1 MTFDQAKEKLI
12 YSSRLIEPYIKLIRD
27 RYQFVDI
34 DEILSYAEIEPWE
47 AADQSHWFNQEQIN
61 RFYNRAVELTGN
73 RDLAHEAGK
82 YVISPETFGFVRTY
96 AMSFINPHTM
106 FEKIGDVVHQLSRS
120 SVYTSRKISDTG
132 VEVSVK
138 PLPGIQEEPFQCENR
153 MGVFE
158 ATIANFNYIPEAI
171 EHPEC
176 MFKGG
181 KICRYVLRWRLT
193 KSARIKRARNVS
205 MLSLPLL
212 NIPALVF
219 DPLSLLATVPLSLAT
234 YAILDRETTK
244 AELAEITN
252 SIEHLT
258 ASRDQLMEQLEQ
270 NYNNA
275 MLTSEVGYAISS
287 LDSIDRVLKSV
298 VNVLGKRLDFDRGM
312 ILLANENRTRLTY
325 RAGFGHIDEHR
336 FILERASFRL
346 DNPDSRGIFVEAFKQ
361 QKPFL
366 VDDFEAFERRH
377 TTHSINVAKA
387 LGVKSFVCC
396 PIVCEGETVGV
407 LAVDNLKTSRSL
419 MQRDKSLLMGIAPVI
434 GVAIRNAEHLL
445 AKDREFRSTL
455 QVLAAS
461 IDARDP
467 LTAGHSEKVTEL
479 SVGIC
484 NAMELDVEFREC
496 VRVASLL
503 HDYGK
508 IGVPDAI
515 LKKDG
520 RLNQEEYEV
529 IKTHSNKTRD
539 ILSQINFE
547 GKYQDVPEIAGA
559 HHEKWDGQGYPDG
572 LVGEDIHLGARI
584 VAVADFYEAVTSKR
598 HYRDPMPT
606 DVAVKLILE
615 QSGTAFD
622 PVVVDA
628 FLRYL
633 DKVEEDGPQNREGG
647 SGGGDKVCVLRKP
660 RVPVKAP
667 AEIKTE
673 KGSIQGQ
680 SHDVSVSGAYL
691 SVPEDMAEGL
701 MIRVTLKLPGY
712 DRPLEAAGRIAWVN
726 NGDRRPKPHFPEGIG
741 VEFTDLDES
750 CSNYLQDYIQL
761 NHPDHKHQGS
771 LH

>member
-1 MTFDQAKEKLI
+1 MNRDKTDEKLI
-12 YSSRLIEPYIKLIRD
+12 YSSRLIDPYIKLIKS
-27 RYQFVDI
+27 RYRAVNI
-34 DEILSYAEIEPWE
+34 DEILRYADIDPWE
-47 AADQSHWFNQEQIN
+47 AADQSHWFTQDQIN
-61 RFYNRAVELTGN
+61 RFYKRAVELTGN
-73 RDLAHEAGK
+73 RELANEAGR
-82 YVISPETFGFVRTY
+82 YVASPETFGFVRTY
-96 AMSFINPHTM
+96 ALSFINPHTM
-106 FEKIGDVVHQLSRS
+106 FEKIGDVVRQLSRS
-120 SVYTSRKISDTG
+120 SIYTSRRVSDTG
-132 VEVSVK
+132 VEILVE
-138 PLPGIQEEPFQCENR
+138 PQPGVREEPFQCQNR
-153 MGVFE
+153 LGVFE
-158 ATIANFNYIPEAI
+158 AGITNFNYKLEAI

-176 MFKGG
+176 MFKGA
-181 KICRYVLRWRLT
+181 KVCRYLVRWKLT
-193 KSARIKRARNVS
+193 KSARMKRVRN
-205 MLSLPLL
+205 LSLLALPIL
-212 NIPALVF
+212 NIPAFVF
-219 DPLSLLATVPLSLAT
+219 DPLSLLATVPLSIAT
-234 YAILDRETTK
+234 YAILDRVTAR
-244 AELAEITN
+244 AEMTEITS

-258 ASRDQLMEQLEQ
+258 ASRDQLMEQLDA

-275 MLTSEVGYAISS
+275 MLTSEIGQAISS
-287 LDSIDRVLKSV
+287 LESIDRVLKSV
-298 VNVLGKRLDFDRGM
+298 VEVLGKRLDFDRGM
-312 ILLANENRTRLTY
+312 IMLANEERTRLSY

-346 DNPDSRGIFVEAFKQ
+346 DNPDSRGVFVEAFKQ

-396 PIVCEGETVGV
+396 PIVCEGEAVGV

-520 RLNQEEYEV
+520 RLNEEEYEV

-547 GKYQDVPEIAGA
+547 GKYKDVPEIAGS

-572 LVGEDIHLGARI
+572 LAGEDIHLGARI

-598 HYRDPMPT
+598 HYRDPMPV
-606 DVAVKLILE
+606 DVAVRLVME

-633 DKVEEDGPQNREGG
+633 EESGDGGPQDGEGGG
-647 SGGGDKVCVLRKP
+647 SGGQKVCVLRKT
-660 RVPVKAP
+660 RVPVKAQ

-673 KGSIQGQ
+673 QGSIKGQ
-680 SHDVSVSGAYL
+680 VHDVSDSGAYL

-701 MIRVTLKLPGY
+701 MIRVTLNLPGY

-726 NGDRRPKPHFPEGIG
+726 SGDRRPKPHFPAGIG
-741 VEFTDLDES
+741 IEFTTFSES
-750 CSNYLQDYIQL
+750 CEHDLQDYVQQ
-761 NHPDHKHQGS
+761 NQPVHKYHGS
-771 LH
+771 IH

>member
-1 MTFDQAKEKLI
+1 
-12 YSSRLIEPYIKLIRD
+12 
-27 RYQFVDI
+27 V
-34 DEILSYAEIEPWE
+34 
-47 AADQSHWFNQEQIN
+47 
-61 RFYNRAVELTGN
+61 AV
-73 RDLAHEAGK
+73 
-82 YVISPETFGFVRTY
+82 
-96 AMSFINPHTM
+96 
-106 FEKIGDVVHQLSRS
+106 
-120 SVYTSRKISDTG
+120 
-132 VEVSVK
+132 
-138 PLPGIQEEPFQCENR
+138 
-153 MGVFE
+153 
-158 ATIANFNYIPEAI
+158 
-171 EHPEC
+171 
-176 MFKGG
+176 
-181 KICRYVLRWRLT
+181 
-193 KSARIKRARNVS
+193 
-205 MLSLPLL
+205 
-212 NIPALVF
+212 
-219 DPLSLLATVPLSLAT
+219 
-234 YAILDRETTK
+234 YAILDRAMSK
-244 AELAEITN
+244 AELTEVN
-252 SIEHLT
+252 SSIEHLT
-258 ASRDQLMEQLEQ
+258 ESRDQLMEQLDA

-275 MLTSEVGYAISS
+275 MLTSEIGQAISS

-298 VNVLGKRLDFDRGM
+298 VEVLGKRLDFDRGM
-312 ILLANENRTRLTY
+312 IMLTNEERTRLSY

-346 DNPDSRGIFVEAFKQ
+346 DNPDSRGVFVEAFKE

-377 TTHSINVAKA
+377 TAHSINVAKA

-484 NAMELDVEFREC
+484 NAMGLGVEFREC

-520 RLNQEEYEV
+520 RLNHEEYEI

-547 GKYQDVPEIAGA
+547 GKYQDVPEIAGS

-572 LVGEDIHLGARI
+572 LIGEDIHLGARI

-598 HYRDPMPT
+598 HYREPMPT
-606 DVAVKLILE
+606 NVAVRLVRE

-622 PVVVDA
+622 PVVVEA

-633 DKVEEDGPQNREGG
+633 EESENGGPQDGEGG
-647 SGGGDKVCVLRKP
+647 DGGGQKLCVLRKT

-667 AEIKTE
+667 AKIKTE
-673 KGSIQGQ
+673 QATINGQ
-680 SHDVSVSGAYL
+680 VHDVSDSGAYL
-691 SVPEDMAEGL
+691 SVPNDMDEGL
-701 MIRVTLKLPGY
+701 MIRVTLHLPGY
-712 DRPLEAAGRIAWVN
+712 ERPLEAAGRIAWLN
-726 NGDRRPKPHFPEGIG
+726 CGDRRPKPHFPEGVG
-741 VEFTDLDES
+741 VEFTAFNDS
-750 CSNYLQDYIQL
+750 CEDDLQDYVQQ
-761 NHPDHKHQGS
+761 NQPVHKYHGS
-771 LH
+771 IH

>member
-1 MTFDQAKEKLI
+1 MDRDKAKEKLI
-12 YSSRLIEPYIKLIRD
+12 YSSRTIDPYIKLIKA
-27 RYQFVDI
+27 RYKLVDV
-34 DEILSYAEIEPWE
+34 DEVLRYADIEPWE
-47 AADQSHWFNQEQIN
+47 AADQSHWFSQSQIN
-61 RFYNRAVELTGN
+61 RFYKRAVELTGN
-73 RDLAHEAGK
+73 KALAKEAGK
-82 YVISPETFGFVRTY
+82 YGVSPETFGFVRTY
-96 AMSFINPHTM
+96 ALSFINPHTM
-106 FEKIGDVVHQLSRS
+106 FEKIGDVVHQLVRS
-120 SVYTSRKISDTG
+120 SSYTSQKISETG
-132 VEVSVK
+132 VEIVVK
-138 PLPGIQEEPFQCENR
+138 PQPGIQEEPFQCENR

-158 ATIANFNYIPEAI
+158 AGIENFNYKLEAI

-181 KICRYVLRWRLT
+181 KVCRYVVRWGIT
-193 KSARIKRARNVS
+193 KAARIRRARNVS
-205 MLSLPLL
+205 MLLLSTL
-212 NIPALVF
+212 NIPAFVF
-219 DPLSLLATVPLSLAT
+219 DPLSLLATVPLSVAV
-234 YAILDRETTK
+234 YAFLDRATNK
-244 AELAEITN
+244 AELAEIT
-252 SIEHLT
+252 SSMEQLT
-258 ASRDQLMEQLEQ
+258 ESRDQLMDQLDA

-275 MLTSEVGYAISS
+275 MLTSEIGQAISS

-298 VNVLGKRLDFDRGM
+298 VEVLGKRLDFDRGM
-312 ILLANENRTRLTY
+312 IMLANEERTRLSY

-346 DNPDSRGIFVEAFKQ
+346 DNPDSRGVFVEAFKQ

-366 VDDFEAFERRH
+366 VNDFEAFERRH

-396 PIVCEGETVGV
+396 PIVSEGEALGV

-445 AKDREFRSTL
+445 AKDREFSSTL

-484 NAMELDVEFREC
+484 NAMGLDVEFREC

-539 ILSQINFE
+539 ILSQITFE
-547 GKYQDVPEIAGA
+547 GKYKDVPEIAGS

-572 LVGEDIHLGARI
+572 LSGEDIHLGARI

-606 DVAVKLILE
+606 DVAVRLVRE

-633 DKVEEDGPQNREGG
+633 EESEDRGPQDGEGG
-647 SGGGDKVCVLRKP
+647 DGGGQKVCVLRKT
-660 RVPVKAP
+660 RVPVKAQ

-673 KGSIQGQ
+673 QRSIKSQA
-680 SHDVSVSGAYL
+680 HDVSDSGAYL
-691 SVPEDMAEGL
+691 SVSEDMVEGL
-701 MIRVTLKLPGY
+701 MIRVTLHLPGY

-741 VEFTDLDES
+741 VEFTAFNESSEHDLQ
-750 CSNYLQDYIQL
+750 NYVQQ
-761 NHPDHKHQGS
+761 NQPVHKYHGTF
-771 LH
+771 H

>member
-1 MTFDQAKEKLI
+1 
-12 YSSRLIEPYIKLIRD
+12 
-27 RYQFVDI
+27 
-34 DEILSYAEIEPWE
+34 
-47 AADQSHWFNQEQIN
+47 
-61 RFYNRAVELTGN
+61 
-73 RDLAHEAGK
+73 
-82 YVISPETFGFVRTY
+82 
-96 AMSFINPHTM
+96 
-106 FEKIGDVVHQLSRS
+106 
-120 SVYTSRKISDTG
+120 
-132 VEVSVK
+132 
-138 PLPGIQEEPFQCENR
+138 
-153 MGVFE
+153 
-158 ATIANFNYIPEAI
+158 
-171 EHPEC
+171 

-181 KICRYVLRWRLT
+181 KVCRYLVRWGIT
-193 KSARIKRARNVS
+193 KAARIRRARNVS
-205 MLSLPLL
+205 MLLLPTL
-212 NIPALVF
+212 NVPAFVF
-219 DPLSLLATVPLSLAT
+219 DPLSLLATVPLSVAV
-234 YAILDRETTK
+234 YAILDRATAKT
-244 AELAEITN
+244 ELIEIN
-252 SIEHLT
+252 SSMEQLT
-258 ASRDQLMEQLEQ
+258 ASRDQLMDQLDA

-275 MLTSEVGYAISS
+275 MLTNEIGQAISS

-298 VNVLGKRLDFDRGM
+298 VGVLGKRLDFDRGM
-312 ILLANENRTRLTY
+312 IMLANEERTRLSY

-346 DNPDSRGIFVEAFKQ
+346 DNPDSRGVFVEAFKQ

-366 VDDFEAFERRH
+366 VNDFEAFERRH

-396 PIVCEGETVGV
+396 PIVSEGEALGV

-445 AKDREFRSTL
+445 AKDREFSSTL

-484 NAMELDVEFREC
+484 NAMGLDVEFREC

-539 ILSQINFE
+539 ILSQITFE
-547 GKYQDVPEIAGA
+547 GKYQDVPEIAGS

-572 LVGEDIHLGARI
+572 LSGEDIHLGARI

-606 DVAVKLILE
+606 DVAVRLVRE

-633 DKVEEDGPQNREGG
+633 EESEDRGPQEGEGG
-647 SGGGDKVCVLRKP
+647 DGGGQKVCVLRKT
-660 RVPVKAP
+660 RVPVKAH

-673 KGSIQGQ
+673 QRSIKGQA
-680 SHDVSVSGAYL
+680 HDVSDSGAYL
-691 SVPEDMAEGL
+691 SVSEDMGEGL
-701 MIRVTLKLPGY
+701 MIRVTLHLPGY

-741 VEFTDLDES
+741 VEFTAFNES
-750 CSNYLQDYIQL
+750 SEHDLQDYVQQ
-761 NHPDHKHQGS
+761 NQPVHKYHGTI
-771 LH
+771 H